1 MNIFN
6 TFLNLKYTGVL
17 FMSEQEYND
26 LWHYSEQFT
35 RDPLQR
41 SELVTM
47 AWKEGQRLGE
57 RSTSGLMKSFMHF
70 RAKEL
75 NKRSAFPLDEVGK
88 RRLDAW
94 SHDRVYVDRKTG
106 NEHTTS
112 LADFLL
118 PFKTTPLDYC
128 IVHDFIDALSP
139 EEKLFLDDILAGFK
153 LYEIS
158 RRNCIPNS
166 YIPDIRQAV
175 MDKAVEYL

>member
-1 MNIFN
+1 
-6 TFLNLKYTGVL
+6 
-17 FMSEQEYND
+17 
-26 LWHYSEQFT
+26 
-35 RDPLQR
+35 
-41 SELVTM
+41 M

-57 RSTSGLMKSFMHF
+57 RSTPGLMKSFMHF

-88 RRLDAW
+88 RKIDAW
-94 SHDRVYVDRKTG
+94 SHQRVYVDSPFG
-106 NEHTTS
+106 NGNTTT
-112 LADFLL
+112 LAEFLL

-128 IVHDFIDALSP
+128 IVQDFIDALSQ